1 MSERGGAATRD
12 LHRRDQRPRN
22 RRMTSSTA
30 DTAPT
35 APFYRIDWR
44 QRSRV
49 YCSGVQRHAS
59 PAVAIRSAA
68 NSTAVGQTPALSPS
82 GYPPQIRQSISKLLS
97 LSLLVP
103 RTTHMRGAANGWE
116 NRKFPAQP
124 SRLHWMTARQL
135 RVRSTF
141 EAFCSSCAA
150 LARRLVHWLVFLS
163 ARAATAN
170 VQTGVCI
177 SLRVL
182 SDSVSVACSA
192 SCCGLR
198 DEANGASTLIAT
210 LPHHESGGT
219 VPSAASSHKP

>member
-82 GYPPQIRQSISKLLS
+82 GYPPQIRQSISKHQAS
-97 LSLLVP
+97 FSFFVG
-103 RTTHMRGAANGWE
+103 TTHNA
-116 NRKFPAQP
+116 
-124 SRLHWMTARQL
+124 HARRCKWVGEQKISC
-135 RVRSTF
+135 STF
-141 EAFCSSCAA
+141 PFALDDGTAASCPQHVRGILFFLCGSRPATRALVGFLVCSCSYCECSDRRVHK
-150 LARRLVHWLVFLS
+150 LARAF
-163 ARAATAN
+163 
-170 VQTGVCI
+170 
-177 SLRVL
+177 
-182 SDSVSVACSA
+182 
-192 SCCGLR
+192 
-198 DEANGASTLIAT
+198 
-210 LPHHESGGT
+210 
-219 VPSAASSHKP
+219 

>member
-103 RTTHMRGAANGWE
+103 RIVGTTPMRGAANGWGE
-116 NRKFPAQP
+116 QKI
-124 SRLHWMTARQL
+124 SC
-135 RVRSTF
+135 STF
-141 EAFCSSCAA
+141 PFALDDGTAASCPQHVRGILFFLCGSRPATRALVGFLVCSCSYCECSDRRVHK
-150 LARRLVHWLVFLS
+150 LARAF
-163 ARAATAN
+163 
-170 VQTGVCI
+170 
-177 SLRVL
+177 
-182 SDSVSVACSA
+182 
-192 SCCGLR
+192 
-198 DEANGASTLIAT
+198 
-210 LPHHESGGT
+210 
-219 VPSAASSHKP
+219 